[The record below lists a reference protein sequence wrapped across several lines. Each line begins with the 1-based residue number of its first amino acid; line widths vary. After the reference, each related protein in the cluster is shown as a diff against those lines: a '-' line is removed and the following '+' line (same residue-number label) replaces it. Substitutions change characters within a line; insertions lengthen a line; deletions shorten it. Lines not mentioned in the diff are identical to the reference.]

1 MLSVLFPS
9 LFLCRQGFKLLL
21 LTTSVPVGTGFHF
34 HFDFVTRNEEECIL
48 RTFSNSQQVELQMVM
63 QSRSLDEGCGL
74 QKVFHVV
81 VPQLL
86 LQRCSMGPLLPSGFS
101 EEDAEL

>member
-1 MLSVLFPS
+1 MDLLVLDFIFILIS
-9 LFLCRQGFKLLL
+9 SQEMKRNVFYVLLL
-21 LTTSVPVGTGFHF
+21 ISST
-34 HFDFVTRNEEECIL
+34 
-48 RTFSNSQQVELQMVM
+48 VELQMVM

-81 VPQLL
+81 VPQLF
-86 LQRCSMGPLLPSGFS
+86 LQRCSMRPLLPSGFS